1 MGTLTIADD
10 NACCFLPTM
19 LQGVQREKAQPCDIP
34 PRRIHTEYTALFV
47 WTVFFPEIDI

>member
-1 MGTLTIADD
+1 MRPLTITHD
-10 NACCFLPTM
+10 NASCFLPAM

-34 PRRIHTEYTALFV
+34 PRCIHTEYTAFFV